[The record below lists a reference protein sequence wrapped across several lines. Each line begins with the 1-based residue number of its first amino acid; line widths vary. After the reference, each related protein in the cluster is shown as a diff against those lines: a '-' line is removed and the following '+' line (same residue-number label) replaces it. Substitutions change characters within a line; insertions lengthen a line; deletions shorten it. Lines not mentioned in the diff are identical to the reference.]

1 MYYKQVNAGVDPD
14 TITMQ
19 FLHLRS
25 FVEDKIAV
33 LSKLTG
39 YAVEELTEIWDSA
52 VADCDGSEDALNEE
66 WDDFV
71 TISLELD
78 W

>member
-1 MYYKQVNAGVDPD
+1 MYYKQVNAGVDPVNA
-14 TITMQ
+14 TMQ

-25 FVEDKIAV
+25 FVESKIAV
-33 LSKLTG
+33 LAELTG
-39 YAVEELTEIWDSA
+39 YTVEFLTGIWKSA

-71 TISLELD
+71 TITLEED